1 MKILALD
8 LGDQWVG
15 VAISDASRILAR
27 PLTTVTSKELYSY
40 LNTLFAKEKIA
51 IIIVGYPKTLGG
63 TESAQTKKVVLE
75 KEALEKE
82 FPLQEWILWDERLSS
97 KQAAALGKSDKKLEL
112 HAKAA
117 ALVLDGYLMHLQFQA
132 QSASENIPDDID

>member
-1 MKILALD
+1 MKIVALD

-27 PLTTVTSKELYSY
+27 PYTTVAHKELVPF
-40 LNTLFAKEKIA
+40 LEKLFTQEKIS
-51 IIIVGYPKTLGG
+51 IIVVGYPKTLGG
-63 TESAQTKKVVLE
+63 TESAQTKKVVAE
-75 KEALEKE
+75 KETLEQQ
-82 FPLQEWILWDERLSS
+82 FSIQEWVLWDERLTS

-117 ALVLDGYLMHLQFQA
+117 ALILDSYLMHLQFKN
-132 QSASENIPDDID
+132 S